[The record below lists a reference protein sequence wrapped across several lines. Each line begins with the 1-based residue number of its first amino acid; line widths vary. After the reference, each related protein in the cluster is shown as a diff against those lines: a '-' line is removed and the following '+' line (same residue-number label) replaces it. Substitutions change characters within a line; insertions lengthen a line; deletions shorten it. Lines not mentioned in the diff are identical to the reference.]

1 MSDESLTKIEVQ
13 EPVTLE
19 DNGFGRN
26 RDDRQ
31 SRLWLMPLLLGT
43 GLGVA
48 IAFGGMGVLNHRPT
62 GQENAIANKSAK
74 NVPPSMTVTTATV
87 ETASVARTLSTTGTI
102 AARDLIPVLP
112 QTNGLQIK
120 KIPED
125 IIEGTFIKKGQ
136 VLAVLDDSILQ
147 AQINQAKA
155 DVQSKEADVESNQA
169 TVASSQA
176 SVAASQAIVQ
186 QRRADLAQAQAKLEE
201 AQKNYQRYQKLAA
214 AGAISEQELD
224 TRSYTVKT
232 AIEAVRLGKE
242 NVRSAQADVSS
253 AQANVTKAVADVNRA
268 TADVRNSTGRVGE
281 LQTQI
286 GQTLV
291 LAPVSGIV
299 SEKLARVGD
308 VTGIPPQTQ
317 VSTVIGGTQKL
328 FSIIRDGK
336 LELQAQ
342 VPEIQLP
349 QVKLDASVEITSDID
364 NRVRL
369 QGRVRD
375 IQPQINDKRR
385 EATVKIDLPPTNL
398 LKPGMFARGAI
409 TINTTIGMAVPQK
422 AVQSQADGS
431 VIVFTLSGEDT
442 VRAVKVELGE
452 PLNGNKVEIRKG
464 LQLGQRVVVDGA
476 AYIKDGD
483 KVRVVSQ

>member
-1 MSDESLTKIEVQ
+1 MGDESFTEV
-13 EPVTLE
+13 EVEAPVKLE
-19 DNGFGRN
+19 DGNFQQK
-26 RDDRQ
+26 RDNQ
-31 SRLWLMPLLLGT
+31 PSRLWLMPLLLGT

-48 IAFGGMGVLNHRPT
+48 IAFGGMGVFSHRPT
-62 GQENAIANKSAK
+62 NQQQAIANQGPK
-74 NVPPSMTVTTATV
+74 NAPPSMTVTTATV
-87 ETASVARTLSTTGTI
+87 ETTSVARTLSTTGTI

-120 KIPED
+120 KIPQD
-125 IIEGTFIKKGQ
+125 IIEGALIKKGQ

-147 AQINQAKA
+147 AQISQAKA
-155 DVQSKEADVESNQA
+155 DVQSKQADVQSKQATVTSNQA
-169 TVASSQA
+169 TVAA
-176 SVAASQAIVQ
+176 TVAIVQ
-186 QRRADLAQAQAKLEE
+186 QRRADLAQAQAKLSE
-201 AQKNYQRYQKLAA
+201 AQKNYQRYQKLAT

-232 AIEAVRLGKE
+232 AIEAVRLAQE
-242 NVRSAQADVSS
+242 NIRS
-253 AQANVTKAVADVNRA
+253 AQANVGSAQANVSKAVADVNKA
-268 TADVRNSTGRVGE
+268 LADVRNSAAKVE
-281 LQTQI
+281 QLQTQLR
-286 GQTLV
+286 QTLV
-291 LAPVSGIV
+291 VAPVAGIV

-317 VSTVIGGTQKL
+317 VGTVIGGTQKL

-349 QVKLDASVEITSDID
+349 QVKENASVEITSDIN

-375 IQPQINDKRR
+375 IQPQINDTRR

-398 LKPGMFARGAI
+398 LKPGMFARAAI
-409 TINTTIGMAVPQK
+409 TTNIATGMAVPQK

-442 VRAVKVELGE
+442 VQAVKVELGE
-452 PLNGNKVEIRKG
+452 PLNGNKVEVKKG
-464 LQLGQRVVVDGA
+464 LQIGQRVVVDGA
-476 AYIKDGD
+476 AYLKDGD
-483 KVRVVSQ
+483 KVRVVSD